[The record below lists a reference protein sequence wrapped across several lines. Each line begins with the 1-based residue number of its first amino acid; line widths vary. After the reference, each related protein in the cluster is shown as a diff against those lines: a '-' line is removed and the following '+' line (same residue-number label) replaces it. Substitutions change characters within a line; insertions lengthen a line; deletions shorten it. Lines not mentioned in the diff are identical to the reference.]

1 MGQISTIFAAPQKAL
16 SMISRRNIRIKVM
29 QCLYA
34 AESESTASSE
44 IPSLKLLKS
53 YLDQTAELFA
63 FCIFSLTEIARY
75 AETDAKLRSSKHLPS
90 YEDLHVNI
98 KIAGNSLLWKILETA
113 SFQTIVKQKHFADKI
128 NQELIRKI
136 YYSLVETELYKT
148 YINEES
154 RDKKSEKEILSFIF
168 TDLMMANEEF
178 TDFLEEHFLQWD
190 DDAEMIYQMVL
201 NYLSKPAA
209 YEFNDVV
216 GPEKTNYALTLLK
229 TAIEKKDYTMEMI
242 KPKLNN
248 WDPERIAALDM
259 IMLRMGICEFLYF
272 ETIPTKV
279 TINEYIDLAKSY
291 STQQSGQFIN
301 GILDSIHK
309 ELQAAGSIKKVE
321 FKKQS

>member
-1 MGQISTIFAAPQKAL
+1 
-16 SMISRRNIRIKVM
+16 MISRRNIRIKVM

-34 AESESTASSE
+34 AESESTSSSE
-44 IPSLKLLKS
+44 TSSLKLLKS

-63 FCIFSLTEIARY
+63 FCIFSIIEIARY
-75 AETDAKLRSSKHLPS
+75 AETDAKLRSTKHLPS

-98 KIAGNSLLWKILETA
+98 KIAGNTLLWNILEKA
-113 SFQTIVKQKHFADKI
+113 SFQSIVKQKHFAEKI

-136 YYSLVETELYKT
+136 YLSLVETELYKT

-216 GPEKTNYALTLLK
+216 GPEKTNYALNLLK

-259 IMLRMGICEFLYF
+259 ILLRMGICEFLYF

>member
-1 MGQISTIFAAPQKAL
+1 
-16 SMISRRNIRIKVM
+16 M

-34 AESESTASSE
+34 VESESTASSE
-44 IPSLKLLKS
+44 MSSLKLLKS
-53 YLDQTAELFA
+53 YLDQTSELFA

-113 SFQTIVKQKHFADKI
+113 SFQTIIKQKYFAEKI

-136 YYSLVETELYKT
+136 YYTLVETELYKI
-148 YINEES
+148 YVDEES
-154 RDKKSEKEILSFIF
+154 RDKKSENELLSFIF

-178 TDFLEEHFLQWD
+178 TDFLEEHFLQWE

-216 GPEKTNYALTLLK
+216 GTEKTNYALTLLK
-229 TAIEKKDYTMEMI
+229 TAIDKKDYTMEMI

-248 WDPERIAALDM
+248 WDPDRIAALDM

>member
-1 MGQISTIFAAPQKAL
+1 
-16 SMISRRNIRIKVM
+16 MISRRNIRIKVM

-34 AESESTASSE
+34 AESESTSSSE
-44 IPSLKLLKS
+44 TSSLKLLKS

-63 FCIFSLTEIARY
+63 FCIFSITEIARY
-75 AETDAKLRSSKHLPS
+75 AETDAMLRSSKHLPS

-98 KIAGNSLLWKILETA
+98 KIAGNTLLWNILEKA
-113 SFQTIVKQKHFADKI
+113 SFQTIIKQKHFAEKI

-136 YYSLVETELYKT
+136 YYSLVETELYKI

-154 RDKKSEKEILSFIF
+154 RDKKSEKELLSFIF

-248 WDPERIAALDM
+248 WDPDRIAALDM

-309 ELQAAGSIKKVE
+309 ELQAAGSIKK
-321 FKKQS
+321 

>member
-1 MGQISTIFAAPQKAL
+1 
-16 SMISRRNIRIKVM
+16 M

-44 IPSLKLLKS
+44 MSSLKLLKS

-113 SFQTIVKQKHFADKI
+113 SFQTIIKQKHFAEKI

-136 YYSLVETELYKT
+136 YYTLVETELYKI

-154 RDKKSEKEILSFIF
+154 RDKKSEKELLSFIF

-229 TAIEKKDYTMEMI
+229 TAMEKKDYTMEMI

-248 WDPERIAALDM
+248 WDPDRIAALDM

>member
-1 MGQISTIFAAPQKAL
+1 
-16 SMISRRNIRIKVM
+16 MISRRNIRIKVM

-34 AESESTASSE
+34 AESESTSSSE
-44 IPSLKLLKS
+44 TSSLKLLKS

-63 FCIFSLTEIARY
+63 FCIFSITEIARY

-98 KIAGNSLLWKILETA
+98 KIAGNTLLWNILEKA
-113 SFQTIVKQKHFADKI
+113 SFQSIVKQKHFAEKI

-136 YYSLVETELYKT
+136 YLSLVETELYKT

-216 GPEKTNYALTLLK
+216 GPEKTNYALNLLK
-229 TAIEKKDYTMEMI
+229 TAIEKKEYTMEMI

-259 IMLRMGICEFLYF
+259 ILLRMGICEFLYF

>member
-1 MGQISTIFAAPQKAL
+1 
-16 SMISRRNIRIKVM
+16 M

-34 AESESTASSE
+34 AESESTATSE
-44 IPSLKLLKS
+44 MSSLKLLKS

-113 SFQTIVKQKHFADKI
+113 SFQTIIKQKHFAEKI

-136 YYSLVETELYKT
+136 YYSLVETELYKI

-154 RDKKSEKEILSFIF
+154 RDKKSEKELLSFIF

-209 YEFNDVV
+209 YEFNDLV

-248 WDPERIAALDM
+248 WDPDRIAALDM

>member
-1 MGQISTIFAAPQKAL
+1 
-16 SMISRRNIRIKVM
+16 M

-44 IPSLKLLKS
+44 ISSLKLLKS

-113 SFQTIVKQKHFADKI
+113 SFQTIIKQKHFAEKI

-136 YYSLVETELYKT
+136 YYSLVETELYKI

-154 RDKKSEKEILSFIF
+154 RDKKSEKELLSFIF

-248 WDPERIAALDM
+248 WDPDRIAALDM

>member
-1 MGQISTIFAAPQKAL
+1 
-16 SMISRRNIRIKVM
+16 M

-44 IPSLKLLKS
+44 ISSLKLLKS

-75 AETDAKLRSSKHLPS
+75 AETDAKLRSFKHLPS

-113 SFQTIVKQKHFADKI
+113 SFQTIIKQKHFAEKI

-136 YYSLVETELYKT
+136 YYSLVETELYKI

-154 RDKKSEKEILSFIF
+154 RDKKSEKELLSFIF

-248 WDPERIAALDM
+248 WDPDRIAALDM

>member
-1 MGQISTIFAAPQKAL
+1 
-16 SMISRRNIRIKVM
+16 M

-34 AESESTASSE
+34 AESESTATSE
-44 IPSLKLLKS
+44 MSSLKLLKS

-75 AETDAKLRSSKHLPS
+75 AETDAKLRSSKHLPT

-113 SFQTIVKQKHFADKI
+113 SFQTIIKQKHFAEKI

-136 YYSLVETELYKT
+136 YYSLVETELYKI

-154 RDKKSEKEILSFIF
+154 RDKKSEKELLSFIF

-248 WDPERIAALDM
+248 WDPDRIAALDM

>member
-1 MGQISTIFAAPQKAL
+1 
-16 SMISRRNIRIKVM
+16 M

-44 IPSLKLLKS
+44 ISSLKLLKS

-75 AETDAKLRSSKHLPS
+75 AETDAKLRSSKHLPT

-98 KIAGNSLLWKILETA
+98 KIAGNSLLRKILETA
-113 SFQTIVKQKHFADKI
+113 SFQTIIKQKHFAEKI

-136 YYSLVETELYKT
+136 YYSLVETELYKI

-154 RDKKSEKEILSFIF
+154 RDKKSEKELLSFIF

-209 YEFNDVV
+209 YEFDDVV

-248 WDPERIAALDM
+248 WDPDRIAALDM

>member
-1 MGQISTIFAAPQKAL
+1 
-16 SMISRRNIRIKVM
+16 MISRRNIRIKVM

-34 AESESTASSE
+34 AESESTSSSE
-44 IPSLKLLKS
+44 TSSLKLLKS

-63 FCIFSLTEIARY
+63 FCIFSIIEIARY

-98 KIAGNSLLWKILETA
+98 KIAGNTLLWNILEKA
-113 SFQTIVKQKHFADKI
+113 SFQSIVKQKHFAEKI

-136 YYSLVETELYKT
+136 YLSLVETELYKT

-178 TDFLEEHFLQWD
+178 TDFIEEHFLQWD

-216 GPEKTNYALTLLK
+216 GPEKTNYALNLLK

-259 IMLRMGICEFLYF
+259 ILLRMGICEFLYF

>member
-1 MGQISTIFAAPQKAL
+1 
-16 SMISRRNIRIKVM
+16 M

-34 AESESTASSE
+34 AESESTSSSE
-44 IPSLKLLKS
+44 TSSLKLLKS

-63 FCIFSLTEIARY
+63 FCIFSIIEIARY

-98 KIAGNSLLWKILETA
+98 KIAGNTLLWNILEKA
-113 SFQTIVKQKHFADKI
+113 SFQSIVKQKHFAEKI

-136 YYSLVETELYKT
+136 YLSLVETELYKT

-216 GPEKTNYALTLLK
+216 GPEKTNYALNLLK

-259 IMLRMGICEFLYF
+259 ILLRMGICEFLYF

>member
-1 MGQISTIFAAPQKAL
+1 
-16 SMISRRNIRIKVM
+16 M

-44 IPSLKLLKS
+44 MSSLKLLKS
-53 YLDQTAELFA
+53 YLDQTSELFA

-113 SFQTIVKQKHFADKI
+113 SFQTIIKQKYFAEKI

-136 YYSLVETELYKT
+136 YYTLVETELYKI
-148 YINEES
+148 YVDEES
-154 RDKKSEKEILSFIF
+154 RDKKSENELLSFIF

-178 TDFLEEHFLQWD
+178 TDFLEEHFLQWE

-216 GPEKTNYALTLLK
+216 GTEKTNYALTLLK
-229 TAIEKKDYTMEMI
+229 TAIDKKDYTMEMI

-248 WDPERIAALDM
+248 WDPDRIAALDM

>member
-1 MGQISTIFAAPQKAL
+1 
-16 SMISRRNIRIKVM
+16 M

-44 IPSLKLLKS
+44 MSSLKLLKS

-113 SFQTIVKQKHFADKI
+113 SFQTIIKQKHFAEKI

-136 YYSLVETELYKT
+136 YYSLVETELYKI

-154 RDKKSEKEILSFIF
+154 RDKKSEKELLSFIF

-248 WDPERIAALDM
+248 WDPDRIAALDM

>member
-1 MGQISTIFAAPQKAL
+1 
-16 SMISRRNIRIKVM
+16 M

-34 AESESTASSE
+34 AESESTATSE
-44 IPSLKLLKS
+44 MSSLKLLKS

-113 SFQTIVKQKHFADKI
+113 SFQTIIKQKHFADKI

-136 YYSLVETELYKT
+136 YYSLVETELYKI

-154 RDKKSEKEILSFIF
+154 RDKKSEKELLSFIF

-209 YEFNDVV
+209 YEFNDLV

-248 WDPERIAALDM
+248 WDPDRIAALDM

-291 STQQSGQFIN
+291 STQLSGQFIN

>member
-1 MGQISTIFAAPQKAL
+1 
-16 SMISRRNIRIKVM
+16 MISRRNIRIKVM

-44 IPSLKLLKS
+44 ISSLKLLKS

-75 AETDAKLRSSKHLPS
+75 AETDAKLRSSKHLPT

-98 KIAGNSLLWKILETA
+98 KIAGNSLLRKILETA
-113 SFQTIVKQKHFADKI
+113 SFQTIIKQKHFAEKI

-136 YYSLVETELYKT
+136 YYSLVETELYKI

-154 RDKKSEKEILSFIF
+154 RDKKSEKELLSFIF

-209 YEFNDVV
+209 YEFDDVV

-248 WDPERIAALDM
+248 WDPDRIAALDM

>member
-1 MGQISTIFAAPQKAL
+1 
-16 SMISRRNIRIKVM
+16 M

-34 AESESTASSE
+34 AESESTSSSE
-44 IPSLKLLKS
+44 TSSLKLLKS

-63 FCIFSLTEIARY
+63 FCIFSIIEIARY
-75 AETDAKLRSSKHLPS
+75 AETDAKLRSTKHLPS

-98 KIAGNSLLWKILETA
+98 KIAGNTLLWNILEKA
-113 SFQTIVKQKHFADKI
+113 SFQSIVKQKHFAEKI

-136 YYSLVETELYKT
+136 YLSLVETELYKT

-216 GPEKTNYALTLLK
+216 GPEKTNYALNLLK

-259 IMLRMGICEFLYF
+259 ILLRMGICEFLYF

>member
-1 MGQISTIFAAPQKAL
+1 
-16 SMISRRNIRIKVM
+16 M

-34 AESESTASSE
+34 AESESTATSE
-44 IPSLKLLKS
+44 MSSLKLLKS

-113 SFQTIVKQKHFADKI
+113 SFQTIIKQKHFAEKI

-136 YYSLVETELYKT
+136 YYSLVETELYKI

-154 RDKKSEKEILSFIF
+154 RDKKSEKELLSFIF

-248 WDPERIAALDM
+248 WDPDRIAALDM

>member
-1 MGQISTIFAAPQKAL
+1 
-16 SMISRRNIRIKVM
+16 M

-34 AESESTASSE
+34 AESESTAYSE
-44 IPSLKLLKS
+44 MSSLKLLKS

-113 SFQTIVKQKHFADKI
+113 SFQTIIKQKHFAEKI

-136 YYSLVETELYKT
+136 YYTLVETELYKI

-154 RDKKSEKEILSFIF
+154 RDKKSEKELLSFIF

-229 TAIEKKDYTMEMI
+229 TAMEKKDYTMEMI

-248 WDPERIAALDM
+248 WDPDRIAVLDM

>member
-1 MGQISTIFAAPQKAL
+1 
-16 SMISRRNIRIKVM
+16 M

-34 AESESTASSE
+34 AESESTAYSE
-44 IPSLKLLKS
+44 MSSLKLLKS

-113 SFQTIVKQKHFADKI
+113 SFQTIIKQKHFAEKI

-136 YYSLVETELYKT
+136 YYTLVETELYKI

-154 RDKKSEKEILSFIF
+154 RDKKSEKELLSFIF

-248 WDPERIAALDM
+248 WDPDRIAALDM